1 MSKFLLIDDD
11 LDLGH
16 RLKDWFAAKS
26 ITLEVA
32 VNGAD
37 GLQLLSAYQYDLILL
52 DWQLPDTTGLE
63 ICKKYRRDGG
73 ETHIIFLT
81 GEGSIDNKED
91 GLMAGGDD
99 YIVKPFDIRELYAR
113 VHSVLRRNLDTIPEK
128 LEIQGV
134 VLDAQARCIQVDAA
148 TIALTPRECAVLE
161 YLMRHANRP
170 YTAQRL
176 LAAIWPSDAEV
187 SEGTVR
193 TCVLNLRK
201 KLAGA
206 GKTDL
211 IKQVVNSGYVIEKK

>member
-11 LDLGH
+11 LELGN
-16 RLKDWFAAKS
+16 RLKDWFAEKS
-26 ITLEVA
+26 VTLEMA
-32 VNGAD
+32 NCGAD
-37 GLQLLSAYQYDLILL
+37 GLQLLAAYQYDLILL
-52 DWQLPDTTGLE
+52 DWQLPDMTGLD
-63 ICKKYRRDGG
+63 ICKKYRKEGG
-73 ETHIIFLT
+73 KTHIIFLT
-81 GEGSIDNKED
+81 GENSIDNKEG

-99 YIVKPFDIRELYAR
+99 YVVKPFDIRELYAR
-113 VHSVLRRNLDTIPEK
+113 VHSVLRRNLETIPEK
-128 LEIQGV
+128 LEISGV
-134 VLDAQARCIQVDAA
+134 ILDAQSRTVYVDST
-148 TIALTPRECAVLE
+148 TIAVTPRECAVLE

-170 YTAQRL
+170 FTAQRL

-201 KLAGA
+201 KLAAA

>member
-73 ETHIIFLT
+73 KTHIIFLT

-201 KLAGA
+201 KLPPSRAIQ
-206 GKTDL
+206 K
-211 IKQVVNSGYVIEKK
+211 